1 MERIV
6 SFIVFY
12 CVRKLLPLYSS
23 HDFTTQELLALATAS
38 LDSSKV
44 QDLKTID
51 VHEHSSLTDVM
62 VIGTGTSNR
71 HVCAMA
77 DRLVEYLGK
86 HDIHGIAVSGSEEGK
101 WVIVDLGVVM
111 VHLMQESER
120 QRYQLEHLYEAMA
133 AGMAE
138 A

>member
-1 MERIV
+1 M
-6 SFIVFY
+6 
-12 CVRKLLPLYSS
+12 YSS
-23 HDFTTQELLALATAS
+23 KDYTVQELLDLTVAS

-77 DRLVEYLGK
+77 DRLVEYLAR
-86 HDIHGIAVSGSEEGK
+86 HDIHGVSISGEQEGK

-120 QRYQLEHLYEAMA
+120 QRYQLENLYSAIA
-133 AGMAE
+133 AGISE
-138 A
+138 DEV

>member
-1 MERIV
+1 M
-6 SFIVFY
+6 
-12 CVRKLLPLYSS
+12 YSS

-77 DRLVEYLGK
+77 DRLVEYLAK
-86 HDIHGIAVSGSEEGK
+86 HDIHGVAVSGSEEGK

-120 QRYQLEHLYEAMA
+120 QRYQLENLYEAMA
-133 AGMAE
+133 AGVAE